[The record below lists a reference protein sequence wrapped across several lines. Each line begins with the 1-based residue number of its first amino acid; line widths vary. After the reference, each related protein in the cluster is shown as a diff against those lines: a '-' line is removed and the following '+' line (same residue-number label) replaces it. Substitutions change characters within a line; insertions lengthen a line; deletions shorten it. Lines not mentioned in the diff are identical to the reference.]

1 MTSDFCS
8 PFLAAIWNQEF
19 ILNKNFSQKV
29 KLADITQVYQKED
42 SIKVKHFRP
51 FSVLPTLSKIF
62 KLMQK
67 RISKYINPFLA
78 HFLCGYRKGY
88 STEAVLVWLDKN
100 DFAGAI
106 LMDFSKAFDT
116 INYHLLIAKLQA
128 YGFGKI
134 DLVYSYLKNRKQR
147 LKVNA
152 TFTTWIDLIS
162 GVPQGSVLGLLLFNI
177 YLNDLFFFL
186 QDINICN
193 LADETTPFV
202 CDETLE
208 SVLDE
213 LEGNSELVK
222 LNTDKYEHSWA
233 KIGDD
238 KIWEISEVELLGV
251 TIDNQ
256 LKFDSHI
263 STICFKGNQKRS
275 ALSRLMGLLT
285 FDRKL
290 LESINYMN
298 EPSDLYMMITK
309 SCSRT
314 FSQ

>member
-1 MTSDFCS
+1 MQLKAKQKNRKSS
-8 PFLAAIWNQEF
+8 VLENYKAIF
-19 ILNKNFSQKV
+19 IQY
-29 KLADITQVYQKED
+29 DI
-42 SIKVKHFRP
+42 
-51 FSVLPTLSKIF
+51 SVLPTLSKIF

-88 STEAVLVWLDKN
+88 STKAVLVWLDKN
-100 DFAGAI
+100 GFAGAI
-106 LMDFSKAFDT
+106 LIDFSKAFDT

-152 TFTTWIDLIS
+152 TFTTWTDLIS
-162 GVPQGSVLGLLLFNI
+162 GVPQGSVLGPLLFNI

-193 LADETTPFV
+193 FADETTPFV

-222 LNTDKYEHSWA
+222 LNTDKYEHS
-233 KIGDD
+233 
-238 KIWEISEVELLGV
+238 
-251 TIDNQ
+251 
-256 LKFDSHI
+256 
-263 STICFKGNQKRS
+263 
-275 ALSRLMGLLT
+275 
-285 FDRKL
+285 
-290 LESINYMN
+290 
-298 EPSDLYMMITK
+298 
-309 SCSRT
+309 
-314 FSQ
+314 